1 MYLYI
6 LVCIYIY
13 IFMYICVI
21 CVWYILYCIFRYM
34 KVAFPEVKQ
43 SSPPEVGMAPKGRR
57 PPATRRVPEPPHGA
71 PHDPTDAPNGPRR
84 GVMGFWC
91 EICVWSVFWEWGG
104 NNIVALF
111 FFSCGAF
118 IFILDLCTF
127 MYRYMFFF
135 LNSVLQ
141 DVYTKKR

>member
-1 MYLYI
+1 
-6 LVCIYIY
+6 
-13 IFMYICVI
+13 
-21 CVWYILYCIFRYM
+21 M

-91 EICVWSVFWEWGG
+91 EICVEVFFGNGG
-104 NNIVALF
+104 VTTLLHCFLF
-111 FFSCGAF
+111 FHAEHLFS
-118 IFILDLCTF
+118 
-127 MYRYMFFF
+127 Y
-135 LNSVLQ
+135 
-141 DVYTKKR
+141 